1 MAAPAYAPSL
11 SLMHASVQALGA
23 RFRDRVESKGLEYGL
38 GYPWWVPVC
47 SALLMIGGTAVALT
61 QRDALLDPRW
71 VTLSLA
77 LVAGDHVLHFAS
89 RFWVPWWIDGPL
101 VLTGLAWIM
110 TVPTDANGSEYVV
123 PLVATFLV
131 AEVTVTHGARPGAF
145 VGLVSGVVLVALDAG
160 PTRGSDVA
168 LLVMAI
174 ILGFF
179 TGATMRWQM
188 RALAAERESR
198 AQERERAT
206 LAERQ
211 RIAREIH
218 DLVAHSLSV
227 TMLHVGGARQALVAG
242 DDGVPDVDDA
252 LAALADAEQ
261 VGRQAMAEIRRTVSV
276 LATEPSG
283 ARPLPCAEDIPDLVA
298 RLRDAGHPVSYDA
311 QGDLSMLTSTA
322 GLGFY
327 RVLQEALTN
336 ATKHAPGQPVAV
348 SVKVDARH
356 AHLAV
361 RNRRNGA
368 LPAATDGSGTAGMSA
383 RAEQLGGTFVAGPDP
398 RDSAQWLVDLSIP
411 VGAPW
416 LMCKIK
422 KVLG

>member
-1 MAAPAYAPSL
+1 MLA
-11 SLMHASVQALGA
+11 
-23 RFRDRVESKGLEYGL
+23 
-38 GYPWWVPVC
+38 
-47 SALLMIGGTAVALT
+47 GTAVALA
-61 QRDALLDPRW
+61 QRDALFDPQW
-71 VTLSLA
+71 VTLA
-77 LVAGDHVLHFAS
+77 LLLVLTPHVLHFAAP
-89 RFWVPWWIDGPL
+89 FWIPWWVDAPL
-101 VLTGLAWIM
+101 VLTRAWSGCSS
-110 TVPTDANGSEYVV
+110 VPTDANGAEYVV
-123 PLVATFLV
+123 PLVASF
-131 AEVTVTHGARPGAF
+131 
-145 VGLVSGVVLVALDAG
+145 
-160 PTRGSDVA
+160 
-168 LLVMAI
+168 
-174 ILGFF
+174 
-179 TGATMRWQM
+179 
-188 RALAAERESR
+188 LAAETTVTEGLLAGALVTRDVDR
-198 AQERERAT
+198 AAGGVRSWAHAELRRRAARPHRWPRASSSAARCAGRCGRWRPSGAPAPQEAERAT

-242 DDGVPDVDDA
+242 DDGVPDVEDA

-276 LATEPSG
+276 LATEPAGSH
-283 ARPLPCAEDIPDLVA
+283 PLPCAEDIPDLVG

-311 QGDLSMLTSTA
+311 RGDLSMLTPTA

-336 ATKHAPGQPVAV
+336 ATKHAPGESVAV
-348 SVKVDARH
+348 SVDVDTRR

-368 LPAATDGSGTAGMSA
+368 VPAATDGSGTAGMSS
-383 RAEQLGGTFVAGPDP
+383 RAEQLGGTLLAGPDP
-398 RDSAQWLVDLSIP
+398 HDSGQWLVDLSIP

-416 LMCKIK
+416 LMCAVK

>member
-1 MAAPAYAPSL
+1 MGMLATA
-11 SLMHASVQALGA
+11 QALGA

-47 SALLMIGGTAVALT
+47 SALAMIAGTAVALA
-61 QRDALLDPRW
+61 QRDALLQPRW
-71 VTLSLA
+71 VTLA
-77 LVAGDHVLHFAS
+77 LVFVAADHVLHFTA
-89 RFWVPWWIDGPL
+89 RFWVPWWVDAPV
-101 VLTGLAWIM
+101 VLLGLAWVM
-110 TVPTDANGSEYVV
+110 SVPTDANGSEYVV
-123 PLVATFLV
+123 PVVAAFLV
-131 AEVTVTHGARPGAF
+131 AEATVTHGARAGAF
-145 VGLVSGVVLVALDAG
+145 VAVAATGVLVAFDSGATG
-160 PTRGSDVA
+160 GSDVA
-168 LLVMAI
+168 LLI
-174 ILGFF
+174 LTTGLGFF
-179 TGATMRWQM
+179 TGCTMRWQM

-242 DDGVPDVDDA
+242 DDDVPDVEDA

-276 LATEPSG
+276 LATEPAG
-283 ARPLPCAEDIPDLVA
+283 AHPLPCAEDIPELVG
-298 RLRDAGHPVSYDA
+298 RLRDAGHPVSYDER
-311 QGDLSMLTSTA
+311 GDLRMLTPTA

-336 ATKHAPGQPVAV
+336 ATKHAPGETVAV
-348 SVKVDARH
+348 SVDVDTRR

-368 LPAATDGSGTAGMSA
+368 DPAATDGSGTAGMSS
-383 RAEQLGGTFVAGPDP
+383 RAEQLGGTLVAGPDP
-398 RDSAQWLVDLSIP
+398 GDPAQWLVDLSIP

-422 KVLG
+422 KVFG

>member
-1 MAAPAYAPSL
+1 MR
-11 SLMHASVQALGA
+11 ASVQALGV
-23 RFRDRVESKGLEYGL
+23 RLRDRIESKGLEYGL
-38 GYPWWVPVC
+38 GYPWWVPVS
-47 SALLMIGGTAVALT
+47 SALLMIGGTAVALA
-61 QRDALLDPRW
+61 QRDALLEPKW

-77 LVAGDHVLHFAS
+77 FVTADHVLHFAA
-89 RFWVPWWIDGPL
+89 RFWVPWWVDAPL
-101 VLTGLAWIM
+101 VLVGLAWLSSVH
-110 TVPTDANGSEYVV
+110 TSANGSDYVV

-131 AEVTVTHGARPGAF
+131 AETTVTHGARAGGF
-145 VGLVSGVVLVALDAG
+145 VGVVAGVVLIILDAG

-174 ILGFF
+174 VLGFF

-188 RALAAERESR
+188 RALVAERESR
-198 AQERERAT
+198 EQERQQAT

-276 LATEPSG
+276 LATEPAG
-283 ARPLPCAEDIPDLVA
+283 AQPLPGAEDIPDLVG
-298 RLRDAGHPVSYDA
+298 RVRDAGHPVTYDVR
-311 QGDLSMLTSTA
+311 GDLSSLPASA

-336 ATKHAPGQPVAV
+336 ATKHAPGEPVTV
-348 SVKVDARH
+348 SVDVGSRR

-361 RNRRNGA
+361 RNRRA
-368 LPAATDGSGTAGMSA
+368 SVVPAATDGSGTNGMCS
-383 RAEQLGGTFVAGPDP
+383 RAEQLGGKLVAGPDP
-398 RDSAQWLVDLSIP
+398 GDPRHWLVDLTIP
-411 VGAPW
+411 VGGSPM
-416 LMCKIK
+416 MCAVR
-422 KVLG
+422 KVLT